1 LALLAS
7 RWWGAKGTRRI
18 VSVHTTPGNWL
29 AEAKHPRLRRT
40 LMRLLYPGADVV
52 AVPTEGIGRELGR
65 LVRCV
70 PIVLPNPVVDEVRP
84 APCPASRPRIVAAGR
99 LVEAKGFDLLI
110 EAAVALVRQDVSF
123 ELVIHGE
130 GPLRSALEHQASVPE
145 LVGRVS
151 FPGHAADARAMF
163 EGAQLCVVPSRR
175 EGFGNVVVEAMAAGV
190 PVLAAACPGPAS
202 LIDHGRT
209 GFLVEPE
216 NSAALSEA
224 MKALLEVAARRQP
237 VVEAGLRTA
246 AQFKTT
252 AATRRL
258 EEEVIR
264 LLGNDRTARLPNPGQ
279 AIR

>member
-1 LALLAS
+1 
-7 RWWGAKGTRRI
+7 
-18 VSVHTTPGNWL
+18 
-29 AEAKHPRLRRT
+29 
-40 LMRLLYPGADVV
+40 
-52 AVPTEGIGRELGR
+52 
-65 LVRCV
+65 
-70 PIVLPNPVVDEVRP
+70 
-84 APCPASRPRIVAAGR
+84 
-99 LVEAKGFDLLI
+99 
-110 EAAVALVRQDVSF
+110 
-123 ELVIHGE
+123 
-130 GPLRSALEHQASVPE
+130 
-145 LVGRVS
+145 
-151 FPGHAADARAMF
+151 
-163 EGAQLCVVPSRR
+163 
-175 EGFGNVVVEAMAAGV
+175 MAAGV